1 MDWQLRMWKINCD
14 VTLEREVLYN
24 IVCQQDHFN
33 VRIGQCETAPIM
45 HPKWPLSHP
54 STYFRHHYRPYH
66 VISVTSV
73 PCLPLKIV
81 CDCWGMKHGACTR
94 CVWKS
99 WKFCFYPWNNCT
111 SQNCMFY
118 VSFQSSKY
126 CNSNHCLHI
135 NLREIIHI
143 HTNCIYS
150 ENDGSIMMAVS
161 NE

>member
-1 MDWQLRMWKINCD
+1 MRSYITLYVNRITLMSELGNAKLLRSCILND
-14 VTLEREVLYN
+14 
-24 IVCQQDHFN
+24 
-33 VRIGQCETAPIM
+33 P
-45 HPKWPLSHP
+45 PSHP

-150 ENDGSIMMAVS
+150 ENDGSIKWI
-161 NE
+161 N